1 MVKNDKF
8 VIILLIFASIT
19 YIILIGLSSFF
30 LATSYLIGFI
40 AASIDILLLRRLA
53 EAILLKKDRPS
64 SMLVVSAFR
73 WGVFG
78 VIVSTSFYFLKADPI
93 YLIIGIT
100 VPFAI
105 HTIYYIINYI
115 TELRNGTSS

>member
-1 MVKNDKF
+1 MVKNDQF
-8 VIILLIFASIT
+8 IIILLIFASIT

-30 LATSYLIGFI
+30 LATSYIIGFI
-40 AASIDILLLRRLA
+40 AASIDILLLRRLVN
-53 EAILLKKDRPS
+53 LLKKERPS
-64 SMLVVSAFR
+64 NMLILSTFR

-78 VIVSTSFYFLKADPI
+78 IIVSASFYFLKSDPI
-93 YLIIGIT
+93 YLIIGIIL
-100 VPFAI
+100 PFAI